1 MTTSLWSEG
10 APARLLA
17 SCHRA
22 SGEIVFPPV
31 SIHSPLAEQ
40 YEGLLLEDEGTLY
53 SFTVIHPGPKSGLQP
68 FALGY
73 LDLPGPARLFGRVNG
88 ARRPQIG
95 DPCRIVPD
103 DRYGYVFELLEAA
116 R

>member
-1 MTTSLWSEG
+1 MNTSLWSEG
-10 APARLLA
+10 APERLLA

-31 SIHSPLAEQ
+31 SVHSPLADQ
-40 YEGLLLEDEGTLY
+40 YEGLSLEGEGTLY
-53 SFTVIHPGPKSGLQP
+53 SFTVIHPSPKSGQQP

-88 ARRPQIG
+88 ARRPVIG
-95 DPCRIVPD
+95 DRCRIVAD
-103 DRYGYVFELLEAA
+103 DTYGYAFELLEAA
-116 R
+116 Q